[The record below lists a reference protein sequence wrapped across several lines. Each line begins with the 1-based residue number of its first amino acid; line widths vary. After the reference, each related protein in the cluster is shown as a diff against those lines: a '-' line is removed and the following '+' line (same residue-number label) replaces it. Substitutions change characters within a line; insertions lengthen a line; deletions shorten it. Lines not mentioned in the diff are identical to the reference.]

1 MDYQALY
8 SNGKEGL
15 LNVRNQV
22 ILAINLFK
30 LHQERHQ
37 SPHSYKR
44 LKQEK
49 IDFSV
54 FGGIHLNWIVLSGI
68 GQRHFVPQQCVIYV
82 SNLED

>member
-44 LKQEK
+44 
-49 IDFSV
+49 
-54 FGGIHLNWIVLSGI
+54 
-68 GQRHFVPQQCVIYV
+68 
-82 SNLED
+82 